1 MELYDIEHLDG
12 AIMYGIVNEKLR
24 LECSSL
30 DDLLLQLDVDHQTFQ
45 KKLDAMGYYYDPAV
59 NQLRFK

>member
-1 MELYDIEHLDG
+1 MEIHHLDHLDG

-30 DDLLLQLDVDHQTFQ
+30 DDLLVQFELDQHAFQ
-45 KKLDAMGYYYDPAV
+45 NKLDEMGCYYDPVV
-59 NQLRFK
+59 NQLRQK

>member
-1 MELYDIEHLDG
+1 MEIHNLDHLDG

-30 DDLLLQLDVDHQTFQ
+30 DDLLVQFELDQQAFQ
-45 KKLDAMGYYYDPAV
+45 HKLDEMGCYYDPVV
-59 NQLRFK
+59 NQLRQK